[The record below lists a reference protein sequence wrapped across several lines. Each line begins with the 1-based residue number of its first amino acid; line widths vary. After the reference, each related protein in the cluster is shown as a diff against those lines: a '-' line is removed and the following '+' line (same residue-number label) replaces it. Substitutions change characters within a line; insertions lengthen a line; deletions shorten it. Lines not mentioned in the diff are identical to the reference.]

1 MDAPWTIAQAKRRR
15 WDMAVSLVAL
25 LRVGDVTAFEEVDAL
40 VCVLAVSLV
49 VLVLVLVMCGAITVA
64 VAEAVAWVV
73 AVTVAVAVAVAV
85 EVQAG
90 AMMITAG
97 RVMSTVA
104 CHSAQTWLP
113 EQPAPLPVPGR
124 SPVSIEPR
132 RHPRLR
138 RRRYR
143 DHVFEGLEE

>member
-1 MDAPWTIAQAKRRR
+1 MDAPWTNAQAKRRR

-40 VCVLAVSLV
+40 VFVLAVLLV
-49 VLVLVLVMCGAITVA
+49 VLVLVLVLVMCGAITVA

-138 RRRYR
+138 RRRTR
-143 DHVFEGLEE
+143 S